1 MKRRIV
7 SLLMVVLLL
16 LPAAVSMA
24 ATVPVTITSD
34 DVRGNVGDTV
44 TATLNITID
53 PPKLGQSMDSLQFLL
68 VYDSAALE
76 YVGIQEV
83 SQDRINILGAQ
94 YICSVTTNTGKVG
107 FTAAATDGSSGS
119 GVLMHVRFK
128 ILSPVST
135 MLVLKNVAYS
145 FAGKNG
151 SSPSARQGGT
161 MNLGRITGQSVPTT
175 AAPASTAPASTPEA
189 SSIPTDEPRFPV
201 TEVTLSPNASP
212 TAAPES
218 GDSDI
223 LAYIVFGLFIVVA
236 ILICVVLTLMIVRR
250 GKNKA
255 RVDYFE
261 DDDEEE
267 GESLASEEDEP
278 LDEAPSRKGSYKE
291 ASQDEDE
298 EDEPPIRIVRR
309 SRK

>member
-135 MLVLKNVAYS
+135 MLVLKNVA
-145 FAGKNG
+145 
-151 SSPSARQGGT
+151 
-161 MNLGRITGQSVPTT
+161 
-175 AAPASTAPASTPEA
+175 
-189 SSIPTDEPRFPV
+189 
-201 TEVTLSPNASP
+201 
-212 TAAPES
+212 
-218 GDSDI
+218 
-223 LAYIVFGLFIVVA
+223 
-236 ILICVVLTLMIVRR
+236 
-250 GKNKA
+250 
-255 RVDYFE
+255 
-261 DDDEEE
+261 
-267 GESLASEEDEP
+267 
-278 LDEAPSRKGSYKE
+278 
-291 ASQDEDE
+291 
-298 EDEPPIRIVRR
+298 
-309 SRK
+309 